1 MSIKEGDM
9 VSIRQDFIDEYHKHE
24 YNSKD
29 IWEVKEVCNIGGGY
43 YVAIINNLT
52 GYGDARICT
61 YNLNLMTLHDLKMRE
76 NEINRDKA
84 AKMFACERYLY
95 DNGIL
100 STKEHNDI
108 LNRLTDF
115 VKDYDVDI
123 QLEEIPKV
131 KITI

>member
-9 VSIRQDFIDEYHKHE
+9 VSIRRDFIDEYHKHE

-29 IWEVKEVCNIGGGY
+29 IWEVKEVYNIGGGY

-52 GYGDARICT
+52 GYGDAHICT

-84 AKMFACERYLY
+84 AKMFACERWIWRYRGRVESDATY
-95 DNGIL
+95 
-100 STKEHNDI
+100 
-108 LNRLTDF
+108 
-115 VKDYDVDI
+115 
-123 QLEEIPKV
+123 
-131 KITI
+131 